1 MKYKENIFAPY
12 FVADPPETEMPPP
25 VEESHESGR
34 KSASDFIITIVILG
48 VFILGAVIFVAVYIY
63 RYVQL

>member
-1 MKYKENIFAPY
+1 
-12 FVADPPETEMPPP
+12 MPPP

-34 KSASDFIITIVILG
+34 KSASVFIITIVILG
-48 VFILGAVIFVAVYIY
+48 IFILGAVVFVAVYIY

>member
-34 KSASDFIITIVILG
+34 VFIITIVILG
-48 VFILGAVIFVAVYIY
+48 IFILGAVVFVAVYIY